1 MIAIAGMAALG
12 GICQWLAWRFKL
24 PSILFLLTAGLV
36 AGPVTGLFDPDA
48 LLGEL
53 LFPIVSIAVAI
64 ILFEGGL
71 TLKLGDIRNHGAVVT
86 RLITL
91 GVLVTWVL
99 LATTVHFLFDM
110 PWSLAAIFGSI
121 AVVSGPTVVKPLL
134 RAVRPSDK
142 VGHILHWEGIL
153 IDPIGVFLALIVFDF
168 VMLDMPGNGLGH
180 ITFILFKL
188 VSVGAGTGVAA
199 GFATAYVLRR
209 YLVPDYLV
217 NVLTLTTVV
226 CAFVFAESIQHESG
240 LLAVTIMGVWLANT
254 KGLHVEEI
262 LHFKEDL
269 SILLISTLF
278 ILLASRVD
286 ISVIPQYGWQILL
299 LLAIAQFLIR
309 PLNAFLCTIN
319 ADLAFGER
327 VFIGW
332 LSPRGIVAAAVS
344 SVFFIRLQENEVAM
358 SELLVPLTFSMIIG
372 TVVFQS
378 LTAKPLADKLGIS
391 NPEPNGVLF
400 FGANEI
406 ALTLA
411 EVLKAHDVKIML
423 SDTSWSNV
431 RKARQEGFEAY
442 HGNPTSGHASENLD
456 LQGIGKL
463 IAVSSNR
470 DTNALAGM
478 HFRQEF
484 GSSAVFTLEGASDD
498 AQYERFDTA
507 NRNRANPLFTR
518 KLSHSALAKRLRE
531 GVLRQVTVSTE
542 RSEIT
547 QADIEQNN
555 ATAVSSDSDVVQ
567 KTDAKLTEVTDKL
580 VDDIGNSVENVVSDA
595 TETLTSPMA
604 GSTISNDASQNTTSE
619 SSADLSVPVTE
630 PEPAQQIG
638 DDDLRLFAIDKDKRL
653 FVYGAGEK
661 ITPKP
666 GWTLIV
672 LSPRIHAQSIQSD
685 ETPSA

>member
-1 MIAIAGMAALG
+1 MNNPMIAIAGVAALG

-24 PSILFLLTAGLV
+24 PSILFLLTAGLL

-53 LFPIVSIAVAI
+53 LFPLVSIAVAI

-71 TLKLGDIRNHGAVVT
+71 TLKFSDIRDHGAVVT
-86 RLITL
+86 RLITV
-91 GVLVTWVL
+91 GVILTWLL
-99 LATTVHFLFDM
+99 LATTAHFLFDM
-110 PWSLAAIFGSI
+110 SWSLALVFGSI

-153 IDPIGVFLALIVFDF
+153 IDPIGVFLALIVFD
-168 VMLDMPGNGLGH
+168 VVLLDLPGSSIGYIAL
-180 ITFILFKL
+180 IVFKL
-188 VSVGAGTGVAA
+188 VFVGTGAGVAA
-199 GFATAYVLRR
+199 GFATAFVLRR

-226 CAFVFAESIQHESG
+226 CTFVFAESIQHESG

-309 PLNAFLCTIN
+309 PLNAMLCTIKT
-319 ADLAFGER
+319 DLSFGER

-344 SVFFIRLQENEVAM
+344 SVFFIRLQENGVAM

-378 LTAKPLADKLGIS
+378 LTAKPLAEKLGIS

-400 FGANEI
+400 LGANEI
-406 ALTLA
+406 ALMLA
-411 EVLKAHDVKIML
+411 KVLKEQGIKIML
-423 SDTSWSNV
+423 SDSSWSNV

-442 HGNPTSGHASENLD
+442 HGNPTSGHAAENLD

-498 AQYERFDTA
+498 AQFERFDTA
-507 NRNRANPLFTR
+507 NRNRANPLF
-518 KLSHSALAKRLRE
+518 KVNLSYGALWRRLRE
-531 GVLRQVTVSTE
+531 GQLRYIKITDAAEKTTE
-542 RSEIT
+542 KQAEIQAEKQAEK
-547 QADIEQNN
+547 QADTVDPSTQ
-555 ATAVSSDSDVVQ
+555 Q
-567 KTDAKLTEVTDKL
+567 TD
-580 VDDIGNSVENVVSDA
+580 
-595 TETLTSPMA
+595 
-604 GSTISNDASQNTTSE
+604 
-619 SSADLSVPVTE
+619 SVPE
-630 PEPAQQIG
+630 AMINE
-638 DDDLRLFAIDKDKRL
+638 DDLKLFAIDKDGKL

-661 ITPKP
+661 IALKS
-666 GWTLIV
+666 GWQVIV
-672 LSPRIHAQSIQSD
+672 LSSD
-685 ETPSA
+685 VSEPDVPDNSKNQNHTQ

>member
-1 MIAIAGMAALG
+1 MNNPMIAIAGVAALG

-24 PSILFLLTAGLV
+24 PSILFLLTAGLL

-53 LFPIVSIAVAI
+53 LFPLVSIAVAI

-71 TLKLGDIRNHGAVVT
+71 TLKFSDIRDHGAVVT
-86 RLITL
+86 RLITV
-91 GVLVTWVL
+91 GVILTWLL
-99 LATTVHFLFDM
+99 LATTAHFLFDM
-110 PWSLAAIFGSI
+110 SWSLALVFGSI

-153 IDPIGVFLALIVFDF
+153 IDPIGVFLALIVFD
-168 VMLDMPGNGLGH
+168 VVLLDLPGSSIGYIAL
-180 ITFILFKL
+180 IVFKL
-188 VSVGAGTGVAA
+188 VFVGTGAGVAA
-199 GFATAYVLRR
+199 GFATAFVLRR

-226 CAFVFAESIQHESG
+226 CTFVFAESIQHESG

-309 PLNAFLCTIN
+309 PLNAMLCTIKT
-319 ADLAFGER
+319 DLSFGER

-344 SVFFIRLQENEVAM
+344 SVFFIRLQENGVAM

-378 LTAKPLADKLGIS
+378 LTAKPLAEKLGIS

-400 FGANEI
+400 LGANEI
-406 ALTLA
+406 ALMLA
-411 EVLKAHDVKIML
+411 KVLKEQGIKIML
-423 SDTSWSNV
+423 SDSSWSNV

-442 HGNPTSGHASENLD
+442 HGNPTSGHAAENLD

-507 NRNRANPLFTR
+507 NRNRANPLF
-518 KLSHSALAKRLRE
+518 KVNLSYGALWRRLRE
-531 GVLRQVTVSTE
+531 GQLRYIKITDAAEKTTE
-542 RSEIT
+542 KQAEIQAEK
-547 QADIEQNN
+547 QADTVDPSTQ
-555 ATAVSSDSDVVQ
+555 Q
-567 KTDAKLTEVTDKL
+567 TD
-580 VDDIGNSVENVVSDA
+580 
-595 TETLTSPMA
+595 
-604 GSTISNDASQNTTSE
+604 
-619 SSADLSVPVTE
+619 SVPE
-630 PEPAQQIG
+630 AMINE
-638 DDDLRLFAIDKDKRL
+638 DDLKLFAIDKDGKL

-661 ITPKP
+661 IALKS
-666 GWTLIV
+666 GWQVIV
-672 LSPRIHAQSIQSD
+672 LSSD
-685 ETPSA
+685 VSEPDVSDNSKNQNHTQ

>member
-1 MIAIAGMAALG
+1 MIAIAGVAALG

-24 PSILFLLTAGLV
+24 PSILFLLTAGLL

-53 LFPIVSIAVAI
+53 LFPLVSIAVAI

-71 TLKLGDIRNHGAVVT
+71 TLKFSDIRDHGAVVT
-86 RLITL
+86 RLITV
-91 GVLVTWVL
+91 GVILTWLL
-99 LATTVHFLFDM
+99 LATTAHFLFDM
-110 PWSLAAIFGSI
+110 SWSLALVFGSI

-153 IDPIGVFLALIVFDF
+153 IDPIGVFLALIVFD
-168 VMLDMPGNGLGH
+168 VVLLDLPGSSIGYIAL
-180 ITFILFKL
+180 IVFKL
-188 VSVGAGTGVAA
+188 VFVGTGAGVAA
-199 GFATAYVLRR
+199 GFATAFVLRR

-226 CAFVFAESIQHESG
+226 CTFVFAESIQHESG

-309 PLNAFLCTIN
+309 PLNAMLCTIKT
-319 ADLAFGER
+319 DLSFGER

-344 SVFFIRLQENEVAM
+344 SVFFIRLQENGVAM

-378 LTAKPLADKLGIS
+378 LTAKPLAEKLGIS

-400 FGANEI
+400 LGANEI
-406 ALTLA
+406 ALMLA
-411 EVLKAHDVKIML
+411 KVLKEQGIKIML
-423 SDTSWSNV
+423 SDSSWSNV

-442 HGNPTSGHASENLD
+442 HGNPTSGHAAENLD

-498 AQYERFDTA
+498 AQFERFDTA
-507 NRNRANPLFTR
+507 NRNRANPLF
-518 KLSHSALAKRLRE
+518 KVNLSYGALWRRLRE
-531 GVLRQVTVSTE
+531 GQLRYIKITDAAEKTTE
-542 RSEIT
+542 IQAEKQAEK
-547 QADIEQNN
+547 QADTVDPSTQ
-555 ATAVSSDSDVVQ
+555 Q
-567 KTDAKLTEVTDKL
+567 TD
-580 VDDIGNSVENVVSDA
+580 
-595 TETLTSPMA
+595 
-604 GSTISNDASQNTTSE
+604 
-619 SSADLSVPVTE
+619 SVPE
-630 PEPAQQIG
+630 AMINE
-638 DDDLRLFAIDKDKRL
+638 DDLKLFAIDKDGKL

-661 ITPKP
+661 IALKS
-666 GWTLIV
+666 GWQVIV
-672 LSPRIHAQSIQSD
+672 LSSD
-685 ETPSA
+685 VSEPDVPDNSKNQNHTQ

>member
-1 MIAIAGMAALG
+1 MIAIAGVAALG

-24 PSILFLLTAGLV
+24 PSILFLLTAGLL

-53 LFPIVSIAVAI
+53 LFPLVSIAVAI

-71 TLKLGDIRNHGAVVT
+71 TLKFSDIRDHGAVVT
-86 RLITL
+86 RLITV
-91 GVLVTWVL
+91 GVILTWLL
-99 LATTVHFLFDM
+99 LATTAHFLFDM
-110 PWSLAAIFGSI
+110 SWSLALVFGSI

-153 IDPIGVFLALIVFDF
+153 IDPIGVFLALIVFD
-168 VMLDMPGNGLGH
+168 VVLLDLPGSSIGYIAL
-180 ITFILFKL
+180 IVFKL
-188 VSVGAGTGVAA
+188 VFVGTGAGVAA
-199 GFATAYVLRR
+199 GFATAFVLRR

-226 CAFVFAESIQHESG
+226 CTFVFAESIQHESG

-299 LLAIAQFLIR
+299 LLAIAQFLNR
-309 PLNAFLCTIN
+309 PLNAMLCTIKT
-319 ADLAFGER
+319 DLSFGER

-344 SVFFIRLQENEVAM
+344 SVFFIRLQENGVAM

-378 LTAKPLADKLGIS
+378 LTAKPLAEKLGIS

-400 FGANEI
+400 LGANEI
-406 ALTLA
+406 ALMLA
-411 EVLKAHDVKIML
+411 KVLKEQGIKIML
-423 SDTSWSNV
+423 SDSSWSNV

-442 HGNPTSGHASENLD
+442 HGNPTSGHAAENLD

-498 AQYERFDTA
+498 AQFERFDTA
-507 NRNRANPLFTR
+507 NRNRANPLF
-518 KLSHSALAKRLRE
+518 KVNLSYGALWRRLRE
-531 GVLRQVTVSTE
+531 GQLRYIKITDAAEKTTE
-542 RSEIT
+542 IQAEKQAEK
-547 QADIEQNN
+547 QADTVDPSTQ
-555 ATAVSSDSDVVQ
+555 Q
-567 KTDAKLTEVTDKL
+567 TD
-580 VDDIGNSVENVVSDA
+580 
-595 TETLTSPMA
+595 
-604 GSTISNDASQNTTSE
+604 
-619 SSADLSVPVTE
+619 SVPE
-630 PEPAQQIG
+630 AMINE
-638 DDDLRLFAIDKDKRL
+638 DDLKLFAIDKDGKL

-661 ITPKP
+661 IALKS
-666 GWTLIV
+666 GWQVIV
-672 LSPRIHAQSIQSD
+672 LSSD
-685 ETPSA
+685 VSEPDVPDNSKNQNHTQ

>member
-1 MIAIAGMAALG
+1 MIAIAGVAALG

-24 PSILFLLTAGLV
+24 PSILFLLTAGLL

-53 LFPIVSIAVAI
+53 LFPLVSIAVAI

-71 TLKLGDIRNHGAVVT
+71 TLKFSDIRDHGAVVT
-86 RLITL
+86 RLITV
-91 GVLVTWVL
+91 GVILTWLL
-99 LATTVHFLFDM
+99 LATTAHFLFDM
-110 PWSLAAIFGSI
+110 SWSLALVFGSI

-153 IDPIGVFLALIVFDF
+153 IDPIGVFLALIVFD
-168 VMLDMPGNGLGH
+168 VVLLDLPGSSIGYIAL
-180 ITFILFKL
+180 IVFKL
-188 VSVGAGTGVAA
+188 VFVGTGAGVAA
-199 GFATAYVLRR
+199 GFATAFVLRR

-226 CAFVFAESIQHESG
+226 CTFVFAESIQHESG

-309 PLNAFLCTIN
+309 PLNAMLCTIKT
-319 ADLAFGER
+319 DLSFGER

-344 SVFFIRLQENEVAM
+344 SVFFIRLQENGVAM

-378 LTAKPLADKLGIS
+378 LTAKPLAEKLGIS

-400 FGANEI
+400 LGANEI
-406 ALTLA
+406 ALMLA
-411 EVLKAHDVKIML
+411 KVLKEQGIKIML
-423 SDTSWSNV
+423 SDSSWSNV

-442 HGNPTSGHASENLD
+442 HGNPTSGHAAENLD

-498 AQYERFDTA
+498 AQFERFDTA
-507 NRNRANPLFTR
+507 NRNRANPLF
-518 KLSHSALAKRLRE
+518 KVNLSYGALWRRLRE
-531 GVLRQVTVSTE
+531 GQLRYIKITDAAEKTTE
-542 RSEIT
+542 KQAEIQAEKQAEK
-547 QADIEQNN
+547 QADTVDPSTQ
-555 ATAVSSDSDVVQ
+555 Q
-567 KTDAKLTEVTDKL
+567 TD
-580 VDDIGNSVENVVSDA
+580 
-595 TETLTSPMA
+595 
-604 GSTISNDASQNTTSE
+604 
-619 SSADLSVPVTE
+619 SVPE
-630 PEPAQQIG
+630 AMINE
-638 DDDLRLFAIDKDKRL
+638 DDLKLFAIDKDGKL

-661 ITPKP
+661 IALKS
-666 GWTLIV
+666 GWQVIV
-672 LSPRIHAQSIQSD
+672 LSSD
-685 ETPSA
+685 VSEPDVPDNSKNQNHTQ

>member
-1 MIAIAGMAALG
+1 MAALG

-24 PSILFLLTAGLV
+24 PSILFLLTAGIL
-36 AGPVTGLFDPDA
+36 AGPVTGVFDPDA

-71 TLKLGDIRNHGAVVT
+71 TLKFSDIRDHGAVVT
-86 RLITL
+86 RLITI
-91 GVLVTWVL
+91 GVLITGLL
-99 LATTVHFLFDM
+99 LAITVHFLFDM
-110 PWSLAAIFGSI
+110 PWQLALIFGSI
-121 AVVSGPTVVKPLL
+121 TVVSGPTVVKPLL
-134 RAVRPSDK
+134 RSVRPSDK

-153 IDPIGVFLALIVFDF
+153 IDPIGVFMALLVFDF
-168 VMLDMPGNGLGH
+168 VMLEMPGNGIGH
-180 ITFILFKL
+180 IVFVLFKL
-188 VSVGAGTGVAA
+188 IVVGAGAGVAA

-226 CAFVFAESIQHESG
+226 CTFVFAESIQHESG

-269 SILLISTLF
+269 SVLLISTLF

-286 ISVIPQYGWQILL
+286 ISIIPQYGWQILL

-309 PLNAFLCTIN
+309 PANAMLCTVN
-319 ADLAFGER
+319 TDLSLGER
-327 VFIGW
+327 LFIGW

-344 SVFFIRLQENEVAM
+344 SVFFIRLQENEVPM

-400 FGANEI
+400 FGANDL

-411 EVLKAHDVKIML
+411 SALKTHGIKIML

-431 RKARQEGFEAY
+431 RKARQEGYEAY

-470 DTNALAGM
+470 DTNALAGI

-507 NRNRANPLFTR
+507 NRHRANPLFIGN
-518 KLSHSALAKRLRE
+518 LSHGSLAKRLRE
-531 GVLRQVTVSTE
+531 GSLRH
-542 RSEIT
+542 IT
-547 QADIEQNN
+547 IVPESDGIDGEQIKSNPGVDEAGASDI
-555 ATAVSSDSDVVQ
+555 VSS
-567 KTDAKLTEVTDKL
+567 TDAVLTEATDKL
-580 VDDIGNSVENVVSDA
+580 ITDISLGIEELASPTDDRVE
-595 TETLTSPMA
+595 TPPPRTS
-604 GSTISNDASQNTTSE
+604 
-619 SSADLSVPVTE
+619 L
-630 PEPAQQIG
+630 
-638 DDDLRLFAIDKDKRL
+638 DDDKHKKQNPDSNSEHAPSEPSPKQEPQINEDDLKLFAIDKDNKL

-661 ITPKP
+661 ISPKA
-666 GWTLIV
+666 GWKLIV
-672 LSPRIHAQSIQSD
+672 LSPGKPEED
-685 ETPSA
+685 EKSEHIA

>member
-1 MIAIAGMAALG
+1 MNNPMIAIAGVAALG

-24 PSILFLLTAGLV
+24 PSILFLLTAGLL

-53 LFPIVSIAVAI
+53 LFPLVSIAVAI

-71 TLKLGDIRNHGAVVT
+71 TLKFSDIRDHGAVVT
-86 RLITL
+86 RLITV
-91 GVLVTWVL
+91 GVILTWLL
-99 LATTVHFLFDM
+99 LATTAHFLFDM
-110 PWSLAAIFGSI
+110 SWSLALVFGSI

-153 IDPIGVFLALIVFDF
+153 IDPIGVFLALIVFD
-168 VMLDMPGNGLGH
+168 VVLLDLPGSSIGYIAL
-180 ITFILFKL
+180 IVFKL
-188 VSVGAGTGVAA
+188 VFVGTGAGVAA
-199 GFATAYVLRR
+199 GFATAFVLRR

-226 CAFVFAESIQHESG
+226 CTFVFAESIQHESG

-299 LLAIAQFLIR
+299 LLAIAQFLNR
-309 PLNAFLCTIN
+309 PLNAMLCTIKT
-319 ADLAFGER
+319 DLSFGER

-344 SVFFIRLQENEVAM
+344 SVFFIRLQENGVAM

-378 LTAKPLADKLGIS
+378 LTAKPLAEKLGIS

-400 FGANEI
+400 LGANEI
-406 ALTLA
+406 ALMLA
-411 EVLKAHDVKIML
+411 KVLKEQGIKIML
-423 SDTSWSNV
+423 SDSSWSNV

-442 HGNPTSGHASENLD
+442 HGNPTSGHAAENLD

-498 AQYERFDTA
+498 AQFERFDTA
-507 NRNRANPLFTR
+507 NRNRANPLF
-518 KLSHSALAKRLRE
+518 KVNLSYGALWRRLRE
-531 GVLRQVTVSTE
+531 GQLRYIKITDAAEKTTE
-542 RSEIT
+542 IQAEKQAEK
-547 QADIEQNN
+547 QADTVDPSTQ
-555 ATAVSSDSDVVQ
+555 Q
-567 KTDAKLTEVTDKL
+567 TD
-580 VDDIGNSVENVVSDA
+580 
-595 TETLTSPMA
+595 
-604 GSTISNDASQNTTSE
+604 
-619 SSADLSVPVTE
+619 SVPE
-630 PEPAQQIG
+630 AMINE
-638 DDDLRLFAIDKDKRL
+638 DDLKLFAIDKDGKL

-661 ITPKP
+661 IALKS
-666 GWTLIV
+666 GWQVIV
-672 LSPRIHAQSIQSD
+672 LSSD
-685 ETPSA
+685 VSEPDVPDNSKNQNHTQ

>member
-1 MIAIAGMAALG
+1 MNNPMIAIAGVAALG

-24 PSILFLLTAGLV
+24 PSILFLLTAGLL

-53 LFPIVSIAVAI
+53 LFPLVSIAVAI

-71 TLKLGDIRNHGAVVT
+71 TLKFSDIRDHGAVVT
-86 RLITL
+86 RLITV
-91 GVLVTWVL
+91 GVILTWLL
-99 LATTVHFLFDM
+99 LATTAHFLFDM
-110 PWSLAAIFGSI
+110 SWSLALVFGSI

-153 IDPIGVFLALIVFDF
+153 IDPIGVFLALIVFD
-168 VMLDMPGNGLGH
+168 VVLLDLPGSSIGYIAL
-180 ITFILFKL
+180 IVFKL
-188 VSVGAGTGVAA
+188 VFVGTGAGVAA
-199 GFATAYVLRR
+199 GFATAFVLRR

-226 CAFVFAESIQHESG
+226 CTFVFAESIQHESG

-309 PLNAFLCTIN
+309 PLNAMLCTIKT
-319 ADLAFGER
+319 DLSFGER

-344 SVFFIRLQENEVAM
+344 SVFFIRLQENGVAM

-378 LTAKPLADKLGIS
+378 LTAKPLAEKLGIS

-400 FGANEI
+400 LGANEI
-406 ALTLA
+406 ALMLA
-411 EVLKAHDVKIML
+411 KVLKEQGIKIML
-423 SDTSWSNV
+423 SDSSWSNV

-442 HGNPTSGHASENLD
+442 HGNPTSGHAAENLD

-498 AQYERFDTA
+498 AQFERFDTA
-507 NRNRANPLFTR
+507 NRNRANPLF
-518 KLSHSALAKRLRE
+518 KVNLSYGALWRRLRE
-531 GVLRQVTVSTE
+531 GQLRYIKITDAAEKTTE
-542 RSEIT
+542 IQAEKQAEK
-547 QADIEQNN
+547 QADTVDPSTQ
-555 ATAVSSDSDVVQ
+555 Q
-567 KTDAKLTEVTDKL
+567 TD
-580 VDDIGNSVENVVSDA
+580 
-595 TETLTSPMA
+595 
-604 GSTISNDASQNTTSE
+604 
-619 SSADLSVPVTE
+619 SVPE
-630 PEPAQQIG
+630 AMINE
-638 DDDLRLFAIDKDKRL
+638 DDLKLFAIDKDGKL

-661 ITPKP
+661 IALKS
-666 GWTLIV
+666 GWQVIV
-672 LSPRIHAQSIQSD
+672 LSSD
-685 ETPSA
+685 VSEPDVPDNSKNQNHTQ